1 MIRSL
6 QATKSTFLLL
16 PLAVC
21 LSCGLVDSESTNNG
35 SVLDSSQFEKISV
48 PTEPELGASLNS
60 LPILP
65 VMQSISRHE
74 DAPWLLDPIQ
84 ITLRDLDAIEAIT
97 LIAGERATQFDLRLA
112 EIPIVSYAS
121 ASGHTTKHALDAII
135 GQADWAYELV
145 DGVIRVQDLTSQ
157 TLLLLAQPG
166 TVEAK
171 MSVNALDTGSGGE
184 AGSSDG
190 GSVQHASD
198 PYRTELEPV
207 VTDLITADLDRG
219 VPATVRLL
227 PNANALLVTAR
238 PSTVRRVTELVETY
252 NERVSQ
258 SVRIHITVY
267 EVTSS
272 SKQSIGTRLQAAL
285 DDQSSLF
292 LGGWDVRPV
301 EFDSQFGFE
310 LINPV
315 KQVAGI
321 DVLLEWLNREG
332 DATINFNDSI
342 EVRNNQIAASSST
355 RTYQYISSIT
365 RQEDALGRERTE
377 VQREQLRTGWS
388 ISVHPTIGHDAVTV
402 RLSLARRSLVEERP
416 FQFGESVGTNFVT
429 DDQVRAMT
437 VSLADGESRIITAI
451 RASDERKDRS
461 KFAGL
466 ITRSGSS
473 QSNTESV
480 LLMRVELI

>member
-1 MIRSL
+1 MRPL
-6 QATKSTFLLL
+6 RVRWSTLALL
-16 PLAVC
+16 PLMSFM
-21 LSCGLVDSESTNNG
+21 SCGVAERESTTNG
-35 SVLDSSQFEKISV
+35 SVLDSSRFVQISV
-48 PTEPELGASLNS
+48 PMEPKPDELSEFIPTFPS
-60 LPILP
+60 MQP
-65 VMQSISRHE
+65 VSRPT
-74 DAPWLLDPIQ
+74 DAPWLLEPVEIS
-84 ITLRDLDAIEAIT
+84 LRDIDAAEAIT
-97 LIAGERATQFDLRLA
+97 LITGAQAVQFDLRV
-112 EIPIVSYAS
+112 EEMPVVRYAS
-121 ASGHTTKHALDAII
+121 TSEHTIKDALDAIVA
-135 GQADWAYELV
+135 QADWTYSVV
-145 DGVIRVQDLTSQ
+145 DGAVHVQDLETR

-171 MSVNALDTGSGGE
+171 MSVNALDTGSGGD
-184 AGSSDG
+184 AGASDG
-190 GSVQHASD
+190 GSVEHASD

-207 VTDLITADLDRG
+207 VKELLAGDLERN
-219 VPATVRLL
+219 VPSTVRLL

-238 PSTVRRVTELVETY
+238 PSTVRRIAELVETY
-252 NERVSQ
+252 NERVSK

-272 SKQSIGTRLQAAL
+272 SKQSVGTRLQAVLA
-285 DDQSSLF
+285 DPSAAF
-292 LGGWDVRPV
+292 IGGWDVRSV
-301 EFDSQFGFE
+301 ETDQQFAFE
-310 LINPV
+310 LLNPV
-315 KQVAGI
+315 KRYAGT
-321 DVLLEWLNREG
+321 DALLEWLNREG

-365 RQEDALGRERTE
+365 RQQDTLGRERTE

-388 ISVHPTIGHDAVTV
+388 ISVHPTIGHDVVTV

-437 VSLADGESRIITAI
+437 VSLADGESRIVTAL

-466 ITRSGSS
+466 VTRRGSS

>member
-1 MIRSL
+1 MSL
-6 QATKSTFLLL
+6 VLFT
-16 PLAVC
+16 
-21 LSCGLVDSESTNNG
+21 SCGLVEGERPSRADQLDRTQFVEV
-35 SVLDSSQFEKISV
+35 SVPVNPELHNSLDSLPKLPPMKPI
-48 PTEPELGASLNS
+48 S
-60 LPILP
+60 LPL
-65 VMQSISRHE
+65 
-74 DAPWLLDPIQ
+74 DAPWLLDPID
-84 ITLRDLDAIEAIT
+84 ISFRDLDASEAMA
-97 LIAGERATQFDLRLA
+97 LIVGDRVLRFDLRIDEQPVVA
-112 EIPIVSYAS
+112 YAS
-121 ASGHTTKHALDAII
+121 KADHTVKDALDSIASLS
-135 GQADWAYELV
+135 DWNYSVVEDTIHV
-145 DGVIRVQDLTSQ
+145 RDLETR

-166 TVEAK
+166 AVEAK
-171 MSVNALDTGSGGE
+171 MSVNSLDTGSGGDVG
-184 AGSSDG
+184 ASDG
-190 GSVQHASD
+190 GTVQHTSD

-207 VTDLITADLDRG
+207 VTELIASDLERG
-219 VPATVRLL
+219 VPSTVRLL

-238 PSTVRRVTELVETY
+238 PSTVRRIAELIETY
-252 NERVSQ
+252 NDRVSQ
-258 SVRIHITVY
+258 SARIHITVY
-267 EVTSS
+267 EVASS
-272 SKQSIGTRLQAAL
+272 TKQSIGTRLQAIL
-285 DDQSSLF
+285 NGTSGGF
-292 LGGWDVRPV
+292 IGGWDVRPV
-301 EFDSQFGFE
+301 ESDAQFAFE
-310 LINPV
+310 ALNPA
-315 KQVAGI
+315 KRFAGT
-321 DVLLEWLNREG
+321 DALLEWLNREG

-365 RQEDALGRERTE
+365 RQQDALGRERTE

-437 VSLADGESRIITAI
+437 VSLADGESRIITAL

-466 ITRSGSS
+466 VTRRGSS

>member
-1 MIRSL
+1 M
-6 QATKSTFLLL
+6 
-16 PLAVC
+16 
-21 LSCGLVDSESTNNG
+21 DNESTSSG
-35 SVLDSSQFEKISV
+35 HRVDPSQFTQISV
-48 PTEPELGASLNS
+48 PVRSDTNDLQKSLFG
-60 LPILP
+60 LP
-65 VMQSISRHE
+65 VMEAVSLPE
-74 DAPWLLDPIQ
+74 DAPWLLDSVQ
-84 ITLRDLDAIEAIT
+84 ITLRELDATEAIA
-97 LIAGERATQFDLRLA
+97 LIVGNRPLRFDLRRL
-112 EIPIVSYAS
+112 EMPVVTYAS
-121 ASGHTTKHALDAII
+121 RSEHTVKDALDAIAAH
-135 GQADWAYELV
+135 ADWSYAIE
-145 DGVIRVQDLTSQ
+145 DGTIHVRDLETR
-157 TLLLLAQPG
+157 TFLLLAQPG
-166 TVEAK
+166 SVEAK
-171 MSVNALDTGSGGE
+171 MSVNALDSGSRGGT
-184 AGSSDG
+184 AKSDG
-190 GSVQHASD
+190 GTVEHASD

-207 VTDLITADLDRG
+207 VTELVASDLDNG
-219 VPATVRLL
+219 LPSTVRLL

-238 PSTVRRVTELVETY
+238 PSTVRRIAELVETY
-252 NERVSQ
+252 NDRVSQ

-272 SKQSIGTRLQAAL
+272 AKQSIGTRLQAML
-285 DDQSSLF
+285 DDGTNTF
-292 LGGWDVRPV
+292 VGGWDVRPV
-301 EFDSQFGFE
+301 ESDAQFAFKG
-310 LINPV
+310 LNPR
-315 KQVAGI
+315 ALFSGT
-321 DVLLEWLNREG
+321 DALLEWLNREG

-365 RQEDALGRERTE
+365 RQQDAQGRERTE

-437 VSLADGESRIITAI
+437 VSLADGESRIITAL

-466 ITRSGSS
+466 VTRRGSS

>member
-1 MIRSL
+1 MVAL
-6 QATKSTFLLL
+6 F
-16 PLAVC
+16 
-21 LSCGLVDSESTNNG
+21 SCGVVDS
-35 SVLDSSQFEKISV
+35 DSASSENRIDRSQFTQVSV
-48 PTEPELGASLNS
+48 PVEQSSGAQSESMRVLPPMQAVS
-60 LPILP
+60 LP
-65 VMQSISRHE
+65 E
-74 DAPWLLDPIQ
+74 DASWLLDSIHV
-84 ITLRDLDAIEAIT
+84 TLHDLDAKEAVT
-97 LIAGERATQFDLRLA
+97 LIVREHAVRFDLHRSEL
-112 EIPIVSYAS
+112 PIVTYAS
-121 ASGHTTKHALDAII
+121 RSEHTVKDALDTIAA
-135 GQADWAYELV
+135 QADWTYSIV
-145 DGVIRVQDLTSQ
+145 DGTILFRDFETR

-166 TVEAK
+166 MVQAK
-171 MSVNALDTGSGGE
+171 MSVNSLD
-184 AGSSDG
+184 AGSSGSAGANDG
-190 GSVQHASD
+190 GTVEHASD
-198 PYRTELEPV
+198 PYVTELEPFV
-207 VTDLITADLDRG
+207 SELIATDLDLG
-219 VPATVRLL
+219 LPSTVRLL
-227 PNANALLVTAR
+227 PNANASLVTAR
-238 PSTVRRVTELVETY
+238 PSTVRRIAELVETY

-272 SKQSIGTRLQAAL
+272 SKQSIGTRLKAVL
-285 DDQSSLF
+285 DDKTNTF
-292 LGGWDVRPV
+292 IGGWDVRPV
-301 EFDSQFGFE
+301 ESDAQFGFE
-310 LINPV
+310 GLNP
-315 KQVAGI
+315 ATLFSGT
-321 DVLLEWLNREG
+321 DALLEWLNREG

-365 RQEDALGRERTE
+365 RQQDAQGRERTE

-388 ISVHPTIGHDAVTV
+388 ISVHPTIGHDEVTV

-437 VSLADGESRIITAI
+437 VSLANGESRIITAL

-466 ITRSGSS
+466 VTRRGSS

>member
-1 MIRSL
+1 M
-6 QATKSTFLLL
+6 
-16 PLAVC
+16 
-21 LSCGLVDSESTNNG
+21 
-35 SVLDSSQFEKISV
+35 
-48 PTEPELGASLNS
+48 EPVSR
-60 LPILP
+60 P
-65 VMQSISRHE
+65 V
-74 DAPWLLDPIQ
+74 DAPWLLNPIQ
-84 ITLRDLDAIEAIT
+84 ISLRDLDASEAMA
-97 LIAGERATQFDLRLA
+97 LIVGDRVLRFDLRVDRQ
-112 EIPIVSYAS
+112 PVVSYAS
-121 ASGHTTKHALDAII
+121 KADHTVKDALDAVVSLS
-135 GQADWAYELV
+135 DWTYSVVE
-145 DGVIRVQDLTSQ
+145 DTIRVQDLETR

-166 TVEAK
+166 AVEAK
-171 MSVNALDTGSGGE
+171 MSVNSLDTSSGGG
-184 AGSSDG
+184 AGASDG
-190 GSVQHASD
+190 GSVQHTSD

-207 VTDLITADLDRG
+207 VTELIASDLELG
-219 VPATVRLL
+219 VPSTVRLL

-238 PSTVRRVTELVETY
+238 PSTVRRIAELIETY
-252 NERVSQ
+252 NQRVSQ

-267 EVTSS
+267 EVASS
-272 SKQSIGTRLQAAL
+272 TKQSIGTRLQAVLSGTSGAFI
-285 DDQSSLF
+285 S
-292 LGGWDVRPV
+292 GWDVRPV
-301 EFDSQFGFE
+301 ESDAQFALE
-310 LINPV
+310 ALNPA
-315 KQVAGI
+315 KRFLGTDA
-321 DVLLEWLNREG
+321 LLEWLNREG

-365 RQEDALGRERTE
+365 RQQDALGRERTE

-437 VSLADGESRIITAI
+437 VSLADGESRIITAL

-466 ITRSGSS
+466 VTRRGSS

>member
-1 MIRSL
+1 M
-6 QATKSTFLLL
+6 
-16 PLAVC
+16 
-21 LSCGLVDSESTNNG
+21 VDSEYTSSG
-35 SVLDSSQFEKISV
+35 AILDSSQFLQVSV
-48 PTEPELGASLNS
+48 PIEPEPSERSEL
-60 LPILP
+60 LPTLP
-65 VMQSISRHE
+65 PMQTVSRPAA
-74 DAPWLLDPIQ
+74 APWLLNPIE
-84 ITLRDLDAIEAIT
+84 ISLHDLDADEAIA
-97 LIAGERATQFDLRLA
+97 LIAGAQVVQFDLRLA
-112 EIPIVSYAS
+112 EMPVVSYAS
-121 ASGHTTKHALDAII
+121 ASEHTIKDALDAVVV
-135 GQADWAYELV
+135 QADWTYAV
-145 DGVIRVQDLTSQ
+145 DDGAIHVRDLETR

-166 TVEAK
+166 TVEAT
-171 MSVNALDTGSGGE
+171 MSVNALDAGSGGD
-184 AGSSDG
+184 AGTRDG

-207 VTDLITADLDRG
+207 VTELLAGDLERN
-219 VPATVRLL
+219 VPSTVRLL

-238 PSTVRRVTELVETY
+238 PSTVRRIAELVKTY
-252 NERVSQ
+252 NERVSK
-258 SVRIHITVY
+258 SVRVHITVY

-272 SKQSIGTRLQAAL
+272 SKQSVGTRLQAVLA
-285 DDQSSLF
+285 DPSAAF
-292 LGGWDVRPV
+292 VGGWDLRGV
-301 EFDSQFGFE
+301 EFDQQFAFE
-310 LINPV
+310 FLNPV
-315 KQVAGI
+315 KRYAGT
-321 DVLLEWLNREG
+321 DALLEWLNREG

-365 RQEDALGRERTE
+365 RQQDTLGRERTE

-388 ISVHPTIGHDAVTV
+388 ISVHPTIGHDMVTV

-437 VSLADGESRIITAI
+437 VSLADGESRIITAL

-466 ITRSGSS
+466 VTRRGSS

>member
-1 MIRSL
+1 M
-6 QATKSTFLLL
+6 
-16 PLAVC
+16 
-21 LSCGLVDSESTNNG
+21 DNESTTSG
-35 SVLDSSQFEKISV
+35 YRVDPSQFTQISV
-48 PTEPELGASLNS
+48 PVRSDTNDQQKSLFRLPAMEAVS
-60 LPILP
+60 LP
-65 VMQSISRHE
+65 E
-74 DAPWLLDPIQ
+74 DAHWLLDSVQ
-84 ITLRDLDAIEAIT
+84 ITLRDLDATEAIA
-97 LIAGERATQFDLRLA
+97 LIVGNRPLRFDLHRL
-112 EIPIVSYAS
+112 EMPVVTYAS
-121 ASGHTTKHALDAII
+121 RSEHTVKDALDAIAAH
-135 GQADWAYELV
+135 ADWSYAIE
-145 DGVIRVQDLTSQ
+145 DGTIHVRDLETR

-171 MSVNALDTGSGGE
+171 MSVNALDSGSASGE
-184 AGSSDG
+184 
-190 GSVQHASD
+190 HASD

-207 VTDLITADLDRG
+207 VTELLASDLDNG
-219 VPATVRLL
+219 LPSSVRLL
-227 PNANALLVTAR
+227 PNANAVLVTAR
-238 PSTVRRVTELVETY
+238 PSTVRRIAQLVETY
-252 NERVSQ
+252 NDRVSQ
-258 SVRIHITVY
+258 SVRVHITVY

-272 SKQSIGTRLQAAL
+272 AKQSIGTRLQAVL
-285 DDQSSLF
+285 DDGTNTF
-292 LGGWDVRPV
+292 VGGWDVRPV
-301 EFDSQFGFE
+301 ESDAQFAFKG
-310 LINPV
+310 LNPR
-315 KQVAGI
+315 ALFSGP
-321 DVLLEWLNREG
+321 DALLEWLNREG

-365 RQEDALGRERTE
+365 RQQDAQGRERTE

-437 VSLADGESRIITAI
+437 VSLADGESRIITAL

-466 ITRSGSS
+466 VTRRGSS

>member
-1 MIRSL
+1 MS
-6 QATKSTFLLL
+6 LLL
-16 PLAVC
+16 FS
-21 LSCGLVDSESTNNG
+21 SCGLVEGESPSEIG
-35 SVLDSSQFEKISV
+35 QIDRSQFAQVSV
-48 PTEPELGASLNS
+48 PIKSLASDRSAAVAVLPPMELVSR
-60 LPILP
+60 PI
-65 VMQSISRHE
+65 
-74 DAPWLLDPIQ
+74 DAPWLLNPIQ
-84 ITLRDLDAIEAIT
+84 ISLRDLDATEAMA
-97 LIAGERATQFDLRLA
+97 LIVGDRVLRFDLRTNRQ
-112 EIPIVSYAS
+112 PVVSYAS
-121 ASGHTTKHALDAII
+121 KADHTVKDALDAVVSLS
-135 GQADWAYELV
+135 DWTYSVVE
-145 DGVIRVQDLTSQ
+145 DTIRVQDLETR

-166 TVEAK
+166 AVEAT
-171 MSVNALDTGSGGE
+171 MSVNSLDTGSGGD
-184 AGSSDG
+184 AGASDG
-190 GSVQHASD
+190 GTVQHTSD

-207 VTDLITADLDRG
+207 VTELIASDLELG
-219 VPATVRLL
+219 VPSTVRLL

-238 PSTVRRVTELVETY
+238 PSTVRRIAELIETY
-252 NERVSQ
+252 NQRVSQ

-267 EVTSS
+267 EVASS
-272 SKQSIGTRLQAAL
+272 TKQSIGTRLQAILNGTSGA
-285 DDQSSLF
+285 F
-292 LGGWDVRPV
+292 IGGWDVRPV
-301 EFDSQFGFE
+301 ESDAQFAFE
-310 LINPV
+310 VLNPA
-315 KQVAGI
+315 KRFAGT
-321 DVLLEWLNREG
+321 DALLEWLNREG

-365 RQEDALGRERTE
+365 RQQDALGRERTE

-437 VSLADGESRIITAI
+437 VSLADGESRIITAL

-461 KFAGL
+461 KIAGL
-466 ITRSGSS
+466 VTRRGSS

>member
-1 MIRSL
+1 M
-6 QATKSTFLLL
+6 K
-16 PLAVC
+16 
-21 LSCGLVDSESTNNG
+21 D
-35 SVLDSSQFEKISV
+35 
-48 PTEPELGASLNS
+48 
-60 LPILP
+60 
-65 VMQSISRHE
+65 
-74 DAPWLLDPIQ
+74 
-84 ITLRDLDAIEAIT
+84 
-97 LIAGERATQFDLRLA
+97 
-112 EIPIVSYAS
+112 
-121 ASGHTTKHALDAII
+121 ALDAIAA
-135 GQADWAYELV
+135 QADWSYEIS
-145 DGVIRVQDLTSQ
+145 DGTIHFRDFETR

-166 TVEAK
+166 TVQAK
-171 MSVNALDTGSGGE
+171 MSVNSLDAGSGGS
-184 AGSSDG
+184 AGANDG
-190 GSVQHASD
+190 GTVQHASD
-198 PYRTELEPV
+198 PYTTELEPV
-207 VTDLITADLDRG
+207 VTELIATDLDSG
-219 VPATVRLL
+219 VPSSVRLL

-238 PSTVRRVTELVETY
+238 PSTVRRIAELVETY
-252 NERVSQ
+252 NDRVSQ

-272 SKQSIGTRLQAAL
+272 AKQSIGTRLKAVL
-285 DDQSSLF
+285 DDKTNTF
-292 LGGWDVRPV
+292 IGGWDVRPV
-301 EFDSQFGFE
+301 ESDAQFGFE
-310 LINPV
+310 GVNPTTLFSGTD
-315 KQVAGI
+315 A
-321 DVLLEWLNREG
+321 LLEWLNREG

-365 RQEDALGRERTE
+365 RQQDAQGRERTE

-388 ISVHPTIGHDAVTV
+388 ISVHPTIGHDEVTV

-437 VSLADGESRIITAI
+437 VSLANGESRIITAL

-466 ITRSGSS
+466 VTRRGSS